1 MNLEFTV
8 FGKPET
14 AGSKRAFTLPG
25 KGSGK
30 PRAHVVDANPK
41 TKNWQGQVATAA
53 KQYWPGPLTTGP
65 VFVKTQFYFV
75 RPKGHY
81 GTGRNAGKL
90 KPSAP
95 HNMLK
100 TPDVDKLERAVLDAL
115 KGVLYVDDKQVFRVR
130 KFKRYGDYGEPPGV
144 SIHIVAR
151 PEPVTHADLKQ
162 WKGEPQ

>member
-81 GTGRNAGKL
+81 GTGRNADKL

-95 HNMLK
+95 KHHTQKPDSLK
-100 TPDVDKLERAVLDAL
+100 LMRAIEDAL
-115 KGVLYVDDKQVFRVR
+115 TGVLWRDDSQITDEAHG
-130 KFKRYGDYGEPPGV
+130 KRWAGPGEPARAE
-144 SIHIVAR
+144 IVVIA
-151 PEPVTHADLKQ
+151 ADL
-162 WKGEPQ
+162 EPQ

>member
-1 MNLEFTV
+1 VNLEFTV

-81 GTGRNAGKL
+81 GTGRNADKL

-95 HNMLK
+95 KHHTQKPDSLK
-100 TPDVDKLERAVLDAL
+100 LMRAIEDAL
-115 KGVLYVDDKQVFRVR
+115 TGVLWRDDSQITDEAHG
-130 KFKRYGDYGEPPGV
+130 KRWAGPGEPARAE
-144 SIHIVAR
+144 IVVIA
-151 PEPVTHADLKQ
+151 ADL
-162 WKGEPQ
+162 EPQ